1 MVILRVGRLGSYGSR
16 GEHQQAERSTRH
28 TQAGSLHE
36 LVERLTA
43 GGLSN
48 GKGRHREV
56 SRRSNRGGDVVPRHI
71 TLIRVRPPGRGHWP
85 GQGLVLAPARAC
97 IDGRGKAHI
106 DLAGRGA
113 TACMRPVIVRHGQVS
128 PAARGAAIDRQP
140 CRDMLDSAAN
150 SIEGDALH
158 GRPG

>member
-1 MVILRVGRLGSYGSR
+1 MLRVGCLGSDGSR
-16 GEHQQAERSTRH
+16 AEHQLAERSTRH

-43 GGLSN
+43 GGLSD
-48 GKGRHREV
+48 GKGCHRQV
-56 SRRSNRGGDVVPRHI
+56 SRRSNRGGDVVSRHI
-71 TLIRVRPPGRGHWP
+71 ALIRVCPPGRGHWP
-85 GQGLVLAPARAC
+85 GQSLVLAPARTC
-97 IDGRGKAHI
+97 IDGGGKAHI
-106 DLAGRGA
+106 DPAGRGA

-140 CRDMLDSAAN
+140 CRDMLDSAAD